1 MAEQSN
7 WSTQAEGGTP
17 FAMRLLRWLAL
28 NVPRQVVSAVLW
40 CVSLWFIS
48 QRTRP
53 TTRAARN
60 YLTRL
65 NGTPPDQATLHRHA
79 LNFAEVA
86 MDRPRLLRLGMAG
99 ADIQVRNSKPVHM
112 ALAEG
117 RGGIL
122 LGAHFGSFEALR
134 AFDRM
139 LPGLN
144 VRYLMFAEHAE
155 ASTRLLGELNPEVE
169 ARVIPLTDGP
179 SAMLGVFDALMQ
191 GDFVAFLGDRQPD
204 EALGDGIELEF
215 LGAPIRVPTSPYVTA
230 MAAKV
235 PLILCFAP
243 RLPSG
248 RYLIEF
254 LMLYDGAPVPRH
266 QRDAKCRELAERYV
280 EHLEDLCRRH
290 PDNWFNFFD
299 IWRDGMHD
307 ADPQWDRDRH
317 IAREA

>member
-1 MAEQSN
+1 
-7 WSTQAEGGTP
+7 
-17 FAMRLLRWLAL
+17 MRLMRWLSL
-28 NVPRQVVSAVLW
+28 NMPRPLVSAVLW
-40 CVSLWFIS
+40 CVAFFFVRSPD
-48 QRTRP
+48 RP

-65 NGTPPDQATLHRHA
+65 HGVEPDRWTLHRHA

-86 MDRPRLLRLGMAG
+86 MDRPRLLRWGMAG
-99 ADIQVRNSKPVHM
+99 ADIQVCNSDPVHT
-112 ALAEG
+112 ALRAG

-139 LPGLN
+139 LPALD

-169 ARVIPLTDGP
+169 ERVIPLTDGP
-179 SAMLGVFDALMQ
+179 SAMLGVFDALQ
-191 GDFVAFLGDRQPD
+191 DGNFVAFLGDRQP
-204 EALGDGIELEF
+204 EAALGAALELNF
-215 LGAPIRVPTSPYVTA
+215 LGAPIQVPTSPYVTA
-230 MAAKV
+230 LAAKV

-243 RLPSG
+243 RLASG

-254 LMLYDGAPVPRH
+254 LMLYDGTPVPRR
-266 QRDAKCRELAERYV
+266 QRDAKCRELAESYV
-280 EHLEDLCRRH
+280 EYLEDLCRRH

-299 IWRDGMHD
+299 IWGDGVHRV
-307 ADPQWDRDRH
+307 DP
-317 IAREA
+317 